1 MSWVGAVVRF
11 IVAALVLMLMGYV
24 VPGFSHLSFWS
35 ALLAALV
42 IALVGY
48 IVEALFGK
56 SVSPYGRGIVGFLVA
71 AAVIYLAQIV
81 VPGMHVTIV
90 GALIAA
96 FVIGLVDLF
105 IPTAVR

>member
-1 MSWVGAVVRF
+1 MNWVGAVVRF
-11 IVAALVLMLMGYV
+11 IVSAIVLMLLGYV
-24 VPGFSHLSFWS
+24 VPGFSHLTFWS

-48 IVEALFGK
+48 LVETLFGK

-71 AAVIYLAQIV
+71 AAVIYMAQIV
-81 VPGMHVTIV
+81 VPGMHVTII